1 MIDENFIKTLP
12 LYLQNDINNLVKELK
27 KEKSTILDCLF
38 EELYGSI
45 NSAYYDNEI
54 NKEEADYLRD
64 KYYFCNEGDDI
75 NEEN

>member
-1 MIDENFIKTLP
+1 MMDEKFIKTLP
-12 LYLQNDINNLVKELK
+12 LYLQNDINNLVSELK

-54 NKEEADYLRD
+54 TKEEADYLRN
-64 KYYFCNEGDDI
+64 KYYFNILEDDI

>member
-27 KEKSTILDCLF
+27 KENSTILDCLF

-54 NKEEADYLRD
+54 TKEEADYLRD
-64 KYYFCNEGDDI
+64 KYYFCI
-75 NEEN
+75 IRK